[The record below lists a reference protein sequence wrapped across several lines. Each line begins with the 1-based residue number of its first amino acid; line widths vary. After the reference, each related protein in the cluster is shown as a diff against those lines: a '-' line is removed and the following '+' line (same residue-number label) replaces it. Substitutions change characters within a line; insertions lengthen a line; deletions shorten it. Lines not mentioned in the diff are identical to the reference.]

1 MKNINYLMGLV
12 LITFI
17 SCTDHAPQ
25 YDLQESCDAKH
36 AIAVC
41 YKQASSDISKNIQY
55 AFGNIGFIFHR
66 TKMIEY
72 DISTIMSSI
81 SNLSDQEL
89 DSLLNSSYY
98 VNVMSEYTNFYNET
112 INNFIEK
119 YSAEQYCKLRHSVE
133 QYVINGGHNTDL
145 LYKYCT
151 FKTSEIINIYVTAC
165 AFADQLIPVNFFI
178 PKNTRT
184 NALDCRRRL
193 QEELV
198 AVSVSSIPTLGIEI
212 AGAVIPGELELMI
225 IADILDAAEAERNY
239 RQCMQ
244 MVLI

>member
-165 AFADQLIPVNFFI
+165 AFADQLIPVNFFYSKKY
-178 PKNTRT
+178 KNKRV
-184 NALDCRRRL
+184 RL
-193 QEELV
+193 QKKIPRR
-198 AVSVSSIPTLGIEI
+198 VSGCVG
-212 AGAVIPGELELMI
+212 
-225 IADILDAAEAERNY
+225 
-239 RQCMQ
+239 
-244 MVLI
+244 